1 MNKLKAEI
9 SEIITSGE
17 LSLIGLDMNGEKFF
31 SLIVNQNEEYISKGN
46 TVYMVFKETEVS
58 IAKNL
63 SGDISIRNRFPS
75 VIKSID
81 KGQLLSEIKLDF
93 KGIEISS
100 IITTGSCERLALKPG
115 DEVEALLKT
124 TELLLMRY
132 E

>member
-9 SEIITSGE
+9 SDIITSGE
-17 LSLIGLDMNGEKFF
+17 LSLISLNVNSEKFS
-31 SLIVNQNEEYISKGN
+31 SLIVNQNESYICKGN

-93 KGIEISS
+93 KGAEISS
-100 IITTGSCERLALKPG
+100 IITTGSCERLGLKPG
-115 DEVEALLKT
+115 DEVEGLLKT